1 MKRIIK
7 HLIIIFTLILSS
19 YSFAQT
25 TYYANASF
33 NGRHCRGDRGVC
45 NITTVNEET
54 NANAKYFF
62 NKDNTITIEF
72 LKDKMSSDE
81 QLKFL
86 NSISLSN
93 VNNTETKVLSIEE
106 ELTITNLLNGN
117 SKEQSFILKRGNFPL
132 LDNPN
137 KYILTLN
144 IKE

>member
-1 MKRIIK
+1 MMLWTII
-7 HLIIIFTLILSS
+7 LLNGLTSWSIILGTLIGI
-19 YSFAQT
+19 YVV
-25 TYYANASF
+25 Y
-33 NGRHCRGDRGVC
+33 GED
-45 NITTVNEET
+45 
-54 NANAKYFF
+54 

-93 VNNTETKVLSIEE
+93 VNNTESKVLSIEE